1 MLDSVSRIDRVIV
14 LTQAKYSA
22 LAFIVSVFLHCQTLH
37 AQSFLDSLGC
47 KTTQTKCDPLEC
59 DSLPGCDSIP
69 CGMMSDVLDTGCCS
83 DWQIEFSAYGWMP
96 WSSGTQTV
104 VNRDVGVD
112 ANPVEMMVHLDRVP
126 FMGYVEAKKGRLAFY
141 TDFSFAGVDL
151 SGSAVF
157 ARRSQSLSTV
167 LGLDI
172 APLMI
177 EGGILYEV
185 AKWNKGCTST
195 TLEVL
200 GGVRYWCYDAT
211 IKLDLEQQLDLRGLR
226 VTEKYALAE
235 ETGVDWFDPLVGA
248 RIQRDCGDGKKWR
261 LRGDIGGFGAGC
273 KLTWNIA
280 TTYNFPVS
288 CCCCPMTGFLG
299 YRLLD
304 LDYSQGT
311 GIRRFESNMLVHGP
325 IMGMVK
331 TF

>member
-1 MLDSVSRIDRVIV
+1 
-14 LTQAKYSA
+14 
-22 LAFIVSVFLHCQTLH
+22 
-37 AQSFLDSLGC
+37 
-47 KTTQTKCDPLEC
+47 
-59 DSLPGCDSIP
+59 
-69 CGMMSDVLDTGCCS
+69 
-83 DWQIEFSAYGWMP
+83 MP

-104 VNRDVGVD
+104 VNRDVGVEAD
-112 ANPVEMMVHLDRVP
+112 PIQMAVHLDRVP
-126 FMGYVEAKKGRLAFY
+126 FMGYLEAKKGRLAFY

-157 ARRSQSLSTV
+157 SRGSQSLSSV

-172 APLMI
+172 APLML

-185 AKWNKGCTST
+185 AEWNNDCKST
-195 TLEVL
+195 TVEVL
-200 GGVRYWCYDAT
+200 AGVRYWHYDAT

-226 VTEKYALAE
+226 VTKDFALAE
-235 ETGVDWFDPLVGA
+235 EAGVDWFDPLVGA
-248 RIQRDCGDGKKWR
+248 RIQRDCGTGKKWR

-280 TTYNFPVS
+280 TTYHFPVT
-288 CCCCPMTGFLG
+288 CCCSCPMTGFFG

-304 LDYSQGT
+304 LEYSQGK
-311 GIRRFESNMLVHGP
+311 GIRRFESNVLVHGP